1 MFEEQEAEKGGK
13 VEGRSGCGGCGGCEV
28 EPRSS
33 VNRKI
38 WTAGELHQM
47 RRKENKYNSTL
58 DLDHT
63 ADAGGLKLSGGGI
76 RRSVA

>member
-47 RRKENKYNSTL
+47 RRKEKNIIAHWIWTTQPML
-58 DLDHT
+58 E
-63 ADAGGLKLSGGGI
+63 
-76 RRSVA
+76 V

>member
-13 VEGRSGCGGCGGCEV
+13 VEGRSKCGGCGGCEV

-33 VNRKI
+33 VNTNI
-38 WTAGELHQM
+38 CTAGELH
-47 RRKENKYNSTL
+47 RKENKYNSTL

-76 RRSVA
+76 RHSVA